1 PTTHWLFLVLNFV
14 SFVSRQS
21 FPLLANIRRRCLSGV
36 NGRWHQTV
44 GVGLGVALCAVPVV
58 EKQNSVSLSNDA
70 LIKRA
75 VSLVTDS
82 TSTLLSQTTYALIE
96 ALTEYTKAVYTL
108 VSLYKQYANLLGKMN
123 SEEVDAVWQV
133 VIGARVDVSNRQE
146 YLRLESSWMTALRLS
161 EMAAEAAYQSGADQ
175 ASVTARSHIQLVK
188 SQVQEVRQ
196 LSQKAETKLAEAQTE
211 ELIKAQGEEAS
222 LPQGVLGSTDAGED
236 PYLRED

>member
-1 PTTHWLFLVLNFV
+1 R
-14 SFVSRQS
+14 SFPALGGVRRQS
-21 FPLLANIRRRCLSGV
+21 LAA
-36 NGRWHQTV
+36 RWPQAA
-44 GVGLGVALCAVPVV
+44 GLGLGVALCAVPVA
-58 EKQNSVSLSNDA
+58 EQQNSMSLSNDA

-82 TSTLLSQTTYALIE
+82 TATLLSQTTYALIE

-108 VSLYKQYANLLGKMN
+108 VSLYKQYSNLLGKMN
-123 SEEVDAVWQV
+123 SEEVDAIWQV
-133 VIGARVDVSNRQE
+133 VIGARVDVSPLTLWFILQE

-211 ELIKAQGEEAS
+211 ELIKAQGEDS
-222 LPQGVLGSTDAGED
+222 LPQGVLGSVDSGDD

>member
-1 PTTHWLFLVLNFV
+1 MAAGGRWLRSCCSVL
-14 SFVSRQS
+14 RRS
-21 FPLLANIRRRCLSGV
+21 FPVLASVRQRGLSS
-36 NGRWHQTV
+36 GRWHQA
-44 GVGLGVALCAVPVV
+44 VGLGVALCAVPVV
-58 EKQNSVSLSNDA
+58 EQGSGSLSNDA
-70 LIKRA
+70 LIRRA

-82 TSTLLSQTTYALIE
+82 TATLLSQTTYALIE

-108 VSLYKQYANLLGKMN
+108 VSLYKQYSDLLGKMN

-133 VIGARVDVSNRQE
+133 VIGARVDMTTKQQE

-188 SQVQEVRQ
+188 AQVQEVRL

-211 ELIKAQGEEAS
+211 ELIKAQGEDSS
-222 LPQGVLGSTDAGED
+222 LPQGVLGNTDPGDD